1 MALTLVLAA
10 GALGL
15 FGGVL
20 HQRRQLSTLAARLA
34 EASRVDPLTGLLNRR
49 AFEEMLNFQIERSR
63 RTGRP
68 LAVIVGEID
77 GMDRLN
83 AQRGHGAGDAAL
95 KQVGRHMSKWKR

>member
-1 MALTLVLAA
+1 MALTLVVAA

-15 FGGVL
+15 LVVVL
-20 HQRRQLSTLAARLA
+20 HQRRKLSMLATRLS

-49 AFEEMLNFQIERSR
+49 AFEEMLNFEIDRSR

-68 LAVIVGEID
+68 LSVIVGELD

-95 KQVGRHMSKWKR
+95 KQVGRHM